1 MDILVKPKNALTK
14 QFKKLFSFEDV
25 ILHFTEGALKA
36 IASEATR
43 RKIEARGLR
52 SVMEEA
58 MLDIMYEMPSETNIK
73 EVIISKDVITSHKK
87 PKIIV
92 RDEKDEIKKVKLKEE
107 SA

>member
-1 MDILVKPKNALTK
+1 M
-14 QFKKLFSFEDV
+14 

-36 IASEATR
+36 IASKATR

-58 MLDIMYEMPSETNIK
+58 MLDIMYEMPSKTNIK
-73 EVIISKDVITSHKK
+73 EVIISKDVINSHKK

-92 RDEKDEIKKVKLKEE
+92 RDEKDEIKKVKIKEE